1 MVASARTALR
11 SLFSISSRKEKPRVV
26 LLQGPVGPFFR
37 RLHRFLERR
46 GFEVLRI
53 CFDAGDR
60 FFALGTDC
68 HVYGGGRQEWQ
79 AWFSDFVSLA
89 NPDHVVYFGAERE
102 IHRIARSVAEASGV
116 NVISLEEGY
125 IRPGF
130 VTVERGAN
138 NSGSPIAGLM
148 PPDVFDVIAVD
159 SSRSDF
165 RGFGRMCVHG
175 AVYYTIRMLFSGWAQ
190 RELFHRRFNLVHEAL
205 AWVRNYWRRTMHLGR
220 NFSAIERLLE
230 HHHGQYF
237 IVPLQ
242 VAADSQM
249 AQAARGWNSVS
260 LIDAVLS
267 SFALRA
273 PETNRLV
280 FKIHPIERGHST
292 DEHRIRSSAQRLGI
306 ADRVDVI
313 DTGSLGLL
321 TRHSAGM
328 ITINSTSGLSAI
340 AHGVPLLVV
349 GDALYANERL
359 AVCARG
365 EPDFDAFWQGAPVAD
380 LLERRRYLAWIK
392 ASCLKRGDFYARKG
406 MAPACQGVLEAMQ
419 AARHIEKPARS
430 QCGSAEQEALN
441 GISEERSVSRAAGSS
456 RLSRLLSVAL
466 LLMFVGCSHLPRSGP
481 TGMAVTAWN
490 GGEESVEK
498 GYAVV
503 PLDIASV
510 RTIGAYKPEYFP
522 TEFRD
527 VPVSGRSTRVGIGDQ
542 LKVSIW
548 EASGDGLFSTVD
560 KKQTDIQ
567 LVVDATGLIFIP
579 YVGRVRAEGES
590 VESLRSV
597 IQDGLKGK
605 AVQPQVQITV
615 IGEISN
621 SVVVV
626 GDISRPGLYPLSA
639 RGAKLLEMIA
649 VAGGA
654 REATYDTVAT
664 LKRSAQGG
672 TVRLED
678 LIDHPENDIWLA
690 PGDTVLL
697 SHKPRTYAAFGAV
710 QSTQLVPFK
719 TRSVTLADALAQ
731 VGGLRDMTADA
742 GGVFLFRYEVGELAQ
757 TLRPGLPA
765 TLAGNNVPII
775 YRLDMTRPEAFFLAR
790 SFQMK
795 DQDIVYVAN
804 HPVAEFGK
812 FLQIIAPLLTSYQQ
826 SQYLIQ

>member
-1 MVASARTALR
+1 MV
-11 SLFSISSRKEKPRVV
+11 
-26 LLQGPVGPFFR
+26 
-37 RLHRFLERR
+37 
-46 GFEVLRI
+46 
-53 CFDAGDR
+53 
-60 FFALGTDC
+60 
-68 HVYGGGRQEWQ
+68 
-79 AWFSDFVSLA
+79 VS
-89 NPDHVVYFGAERE
+89 E
-102 IHRIARSVAEASGV
+102 
-116 NVISLEEGY
+116 
-125 IRPGF
+125 
-130 VTVERGAN
+130 
-138 NSGSPIAGLM
+138 
-148 PPDVFDVIAVD
+148 
-159 SSRSDF
+159 
-165 RGFGRMCVHG
+165 
-175 AVYYTIRMLFSGWAQ
+175 
-190 RELFHRRFNLVHEAL
+190 
-205 AWVRNYWRRTMHLGR
+205 
-220 NFSAIERLLE
+220 
-230 HHHGQYF
+230 
-237 IVPLQ
+237 
-242 VAADSQM
+242 
-249 AQAARGWNSVS
+249 
-260 LIDAVLS
+260 
-267 SFALRA
+267 
-273 PETNRLV
+273 
-280 FKIHPIERGHST
+280 
-292 DEHRIRSSAQRLGI
+292 
-306 ADRVDVI
+306 
-313 DTGSLGLL
+313 
-321 TRHSAGM
+321 
-328 ITINSTSGLSAI
+328 
-340 AHGVPLLVV
+340 
-349 GDALYANERL
+349 
-359 AVCARG
+359 
-365 EPDFDAFWQGAPVAD
+365 
-380 LLERRRYLAWIK
+380 
-392 ASCLKRGDFYARKG
+392 
-406 MAPACQGVLEAMQ
+406 
-419 AARHIEKPARS
+419 
-430 QCGSAEQEALN
+430 
-441 GISEERSVSRAAGSS
+441 
-456 RLSRLLSVAL
+456 
-466 LLMFVGCSHLPRSGP
+466 
-481 TGMAVTAWN
+481 WN

-510 RTIGAYKPEYFP
+510 RTIGAYKPQYFP

-579 YVGRVRAEGES
+579 YVGRVRAEGET

-597 IQDGLKGK
+597 IEDGLRGK

-615 IGEISN
+615 TGEISN

-664 LKRSAQGG
+664 LKRATQGG

-710 QSTQLVPFK
+710 QDTQLVPFK

-757 TLRPGLPA
+757 QLRPGLPA
-765 TLAGNNVPII
+765 NLAGNIVPMV

-795 DQDIVYVAN
+795 DQDIIYVAN

-812 FLQIIAPLLTSYQQ
+812 FLQIISPLLTSYQQ
-826 SQYLIQ
+826 SQYLIK

>member
-1 MVASARTALR
+1 
-11 SLFSISSRKEKPRVV
+11 VV

-37 RLHRFLERR
+37 RLYRFLERR

-60 FFALGTDC
+60 FFALGTGSYA
-68 HVYGGGRQEWQ
+68 YGGGRQEWE
-79 AWFSDFVSLA
+79 AWFSDFVARA

-102 IHRIARSVAEASGV
+102 IHRVARAVAESSGI
-116 NVISLEEGY
+116 NVIALEEGY

-130 VTVERGAN
+130 VTVERSAN
-138 NSGSPIAGLM
+138 NAASPIAGLM
-148 PPDVFDVIAVD
+148 PPEVFDVIGVD
-159 SSRSDF
+159 TPGTDF
-165 RGFGRMCVHG
+165 KGFGPMCVHG
-175 AVYYTIRMLFSGWAQ
+175 ALYYTIRTFFSGWAN
-190 RELFHRRFNLVHEAL
+190 RELFHRRFNIIHEAF
-205 AWVRNYWRRTMHLGR
+205 AWVRNYWRRNMHLRR
-220 NFSAIERLLE
+220 NFSAIESLLE

-249 AQAARGWNSVS
+249 AQAACGWNSVR

-267 SFALRA
+267 SFAQRT
-273 PETNRLV
+273 PDTKRLV
-280 FKIHPIERGHST
+280 FKIHPIERGHSA
-292 DEHRIRSSAQRLGI
+292 DERRIRSSARRLGI
-306 ADRVDVI
+306 AERVDVI

-365 EPDFDAFWQGAPVAD
+365 EPDFDAFWQGVPVAD
-380 LLERRRYLAWIK
+380 ALERRRYLAWIR
-392 ASCLKRGDFYARKG
+392 ASCLKRGDFYARDG
-406 MAPACQGVLEAMQ
+406 MAPACQGVLEAIQ
-419 AARHIEKPARS
+419 AARPAAKPARMN
-430 QCGSAEQEALN
+430 GTNIEQEALDEN
-441 GISEERSVSRAAGSS
+441 REESSASHTAGSS
-456 RLSRLLSVAL
+456 RLSALLSVVSL
-466 LLMFVGCSHLPRSGP
+466 LLLVGCSHLPRSGP
-481 TGMAVTAWN
+481 TGMAVNEWN
-490 GGEESVEK
+490 GGEKSVAE

-503 PLDIASV
+503 PLDVASV
-510 RTIGAYKPEYFP
+510 RTIGAYRPEYFP

-527 VPVSGRSTRVGIGDQ
+527 VPVSGRSTRIGVGDQ

-548 EASGDGLFSTVD
+548 EASGDGLFSTAD

-567 LVVDATGLIFIP
+567 LVVDATGQIFIP
-579 YVGRVRAEGES
+579 YVGRIRAEGES
-590 VESLRSV
+590 VETLRTI

-615 IGEISN
+615 TGEISN

-626 GDISRPGLYPLSA
+626 GDITRPGLYPLSA

-664 LKRSAQGG
+664 LKRAAQGG

-710 QSTQLVPFK
+710 QNTQLVPFK

-757 TLRPGLPA
+757 QLRPGLPA
-765 TLAGNNVPII
+765 NLAGNIVPMI

-812 FLQIIAPLLTSYQQ
+812 FLQIISPLLTSYQQ
-826 SQYLIQ
+826 SQYLFK

>member
-1 MVASARTALR
+1 
-11 SLFSISSRKEKPRVV
+11 
-26 LLQGPVGPFFR
+26 
-37 RLHRFLERR
+37 
-46 GFEVLRI
+46 LRI

-60 FFALGTDC
+60 FNAFGTSC
-68 HVYGGGRQEWQ
+68 HVYNGGRQEWA
-79 AWFSDFVSLA
+79 AWLSEFVSHA
-89 NPDHVVYFGAERE
+89 EPDHVVFFGAERE
-102 IHRIARSVAEASGV
+102 IHRVARSVAEAAGV
-116 NVISLEEGY
+116 NVIALEEGY

-130 VTVERGAN
+130 ITVERGAN
-138 NSGSPIAGLM
+138 NAASPIAGLM
-148 PPDVFDVIAVD
+148 PPDCFDSIGD
-159 SSRSDF
+159 SARTDF
-165 RGFGRMCVHG
+165 KGFGAMCVH
-175 AVYYTIRMLFSGWAQ
+175 AAIYYTIRTFFSGWAQ
-190 RELFHRRFNLVHEAL
+190 RELFHRRFNILQEAF
-205 AWVRNYWRRTMHLGR
+205 AWVRNYWRRILHLER

-230 HHHGQYF
+230 HHHAHYF

-242 VAADSQM
+242 VATDSQM
-249 AQAARGWNSVS
+249 AQAARGWNSARLVE
-260 LIDAVLS
+260 AVLS
-267 SFALRA
+267 SFAQHA
-273 PETNRLV
+273 PDAYHLV

-292 DEHRIRSSAQRLGI
+292 DERQIRSVAQRLGV
-306 ADRVDVI
+306 AHRVDVI

-359 AVCARG
+359 ATCARG
-365 EPDFDAFWQGAPVAD
+365 EPDFDAFWSGAPVAD
-380 LLERRRYLAWIK
+380 TLERRRYLAWIK
-392 ASCLKRGDFYARKG
+392 ASSLKRGDFYARKG
-406 MAPACQGVLEAMQ
+406 MGPACQGILEKIQ
-419 AARHIEKPARS
+419 TAARPAVKRGNGGIL
-430 QCGSAEQEALN
+430 QQDTPDEILEPISASNAPN
-441 GISEERSVSRAAGSS
+441 SARRPG
-456 RLSRLLSVAL
+456 LLSVVAL
-466 LLMFVGCSHLPRSGP
+466 LLLGGCAHMPRSGP
-481 TGMAVTAWN
+481 TGAAVRDWN
-490 GGEESVEK
+490 AGDETVEK

-503 PLDIASV
+503 PLDVASV
-510 RTIGAYKPEYFP
+510 RTIEAYKPEYFP

-527 VPVSGRSTRVGIGDQ
+527 VPASGRSTRVGIGDQ

-548 EASGDGLFSTVD
+548 EASGDGLFSTLD

-567 LVVDATGLIFIP
+567 LVVDATGQIFIP
-579 YVGRVRAEGES
+579 YVGRVHAEGES
-590 VESLRSV
+590 VESLRTI

-615 IGEISN
+615 TGEISN

-654 REATYDTVAT
+654 RETTYDTVAT
-664 LKRSAQGG
+664 LKRSATGG

-690 PGDTVLL
+690 PGDTLLL

-731 VGGLRDMTADA
+731 VGGLRDITADA
-742 GGVFLFRYEVGELAQ
+742 GGVFLFRFEAGELAEK
-757 TLRPGLPA
+757 LRPGVPA
-765 TLAGNNVPII
+765 TLAGNNVPMI
-775 YRLDMTRPEAFFLAR
+775 YRLDLTQPEAFFLAR

-795 DQDIVYVAN
+795 DQDIIYVAN
-804 HPVAEFGK
+804 HPISELGK
-812 FLQIIAPLLTSYQQ
+812 FLQIISPLLTSYQQ
-826 SQYLIQ
+826 SQYLTQ

>member
-1 MVASARTALR
+1 M
-11 SLFSISSRKEKPRVV
+11 V

-37 RLHRFLERR
+37 RLHRFLERS
-46 GFEVLRI
+46 GFDVLRI
-53 CFDAGDR
+53 CFDAGDG
-60 FFALGTDC
+60 FFARGTKS
-68 HVYGGGRQEWQ
+68 HVYSGGRQEWE
-79 AWFSDFVSLA
+79 AWFADFLA
-89 NPDHVVYFGAERE
+89 DAEADHVVYFGAGRE
-102 IHRIARSVAEASGV
+102 IHRVARTVAEACGI
-116 NVISLEEGY
+116 NVIALEEGY

-130 VTVERGAN
+130 VTIERGAN
-138 NSGSPIAGLM
+138 NAASPIAGLM
-148 PPDVFDVIAVD
+148 PPDAFESIAMD
-159 SSRSDF
+159 SPRTDF
-165 RGFGRMCVHG
+165 KGFGPMCVHG
-175 AVYYTIRMLFSGWAQ
+175 GIYYTIRMLFSRWAQ
-190 RELFHRRFNLVHEAL
+190 RELFHRRFNILHEAF
-205 AWVRNYWRRTMHLGR
+205 AWVRNYWRRTMHLRR
-220 NFSAIERLLE
+220 NFSTIENLLE

-242 VAADSQM
+242 VAADNQM
-249 AQAARGWNSVS
+249 AQAARGWNGTR
-260 LIDAVLS
+260 LIDAVLT
-267 SFALRA
+267 SFARRG
-273 PETNRLV
+273 PGTSRLV
-280 FKIHPIERGHST
+280 FKIHPMERGHST
-292 DEHRIRSSAQRLGI
+292 DEQRIRIAAQRLGI
-306 ADRVDVI
+306 SHRVDVI
-313 DTGSLGLL
+313 DTGSQGLL

-349 GDALYANERL
+349 GDALYANDQL

-365 EPDFDAFWQGAPVAD
+365 EPDFDAFWQGTAVAD
-380 LLERRRYLAWIK
+380 NLERRRYLAWIK
-392 ASCLKRGDFYARKG
+392 ASCLKPGDFYAKG
-406 MAPACQGVLEAMQ
+406 GMEFACKGVLETLQSARP
-419 AARHIEKPARS
+419 AATRLHEENAGR
-430 QCGSAEQEALN
+430 
-441 GISEERSVSRAAGSS
+441 ERSVSRAAGSS
-456 RLSRLLSVAL
+456 RRPGLLSIAL
-466 LLMFVGCSHLPRSGP
+466 LLLLAGCSHLPRSGP
-481 TGMAVTAWN
+481 TGMAVSAWN

-503 PLDIASV
+503 PLDVSSV

-527 VPVSGRSTRVGIGDQ
+527 VPANGRSTHIGIGDQ

-567 LVVDATGLIFIP
+567 LVVDATGQIFIP
-579 YVGRVRAEGES
+579 YVGRVRAEGET
-590 VESLRSV
+590 VESLRMV

-605 AVQPQVQITV
+605 AIQPQVQITV
-615 IGEISN
+615 TGEISN

-654 REATYDTVAT
+654 RETTYDTVAT
-664 LKRSAQGG
+664 LKRAARGG

-757 TLRPGLPA
+757 KLRPNLPA

-775 YRLDMTRPEAFFLAR
+775 YRLDMTQPASFFLAR

-812 FLQIIAPLLTSYQQ
+812 FLQIISPLLTSYQQ
-826 SQYLIQ
+826 TQYLTQ

>member
-11 SLFSISSRKEKPRVV
+11 SLYSIASRKEKPRVV

-37 RLHRFLERR
+37 HLHRYLERR

-60 FFALGTDC
+60 FFARGTEC
-68 HVYGGGRQEWQ
+68 VVYSGGRHDWE
-79 AWFSDFVSLA
+79 AWFSEFVSLA
-89 NPDHVVYFGAERE
+89 DPDHVVFFGAGRE
-102 IHRIARSVAEASGV
+102 IHRIARSVAGAAGV
-116 NVISLEEGY
+116 NLISLEEGY

-138 NSGSPIAGLM
+138 NAASPIAGRM
-148 PPDVFDVIAVD
+148 PPDVFDVLSFD
-159 SSRSDF
+159 TPRTDF
-165 RGFGRMCVHG
+165 KGFGPMCAHG
-175 AVYYTIRMLFSGWAQ
+175 AVYYTIRMFFSGWAQ
-190 RELFHRRFNLVHEAL
+190 RELFHRRFNVVREAL
-205 AWVRNYWRRTMHLGR
+205 AWVRNYWRRTMHLRR
-220 NFSAIERLLE
+220 NFSSVEKLLE
-230 HHHGQYF
+230 HYHDQYF

-242 VAADSQM
+242 VAADDQM
-249 AQAARGWNSVS
+249 GQAARGWNNAR

-267 SFALRA
+267 SFAQRA
-273 PETNRLV
+273 PETRRLA
-280 FKIHPIERGHST
+280 FKIHPMERGHSS
-292 DEHRIRSSAQRLGI
+292 DERRIRSAAQRLGI

-380 LLERRRYLAWIK
+380 TLVRRRYLAWIT
-392 ASCLKRGDFYARKG
+392 ASCLKRGDFYARTG
-406 MAPACQGVLEAMQ
+406 MEPACQGVLETIK
-419 AARHIEKPARS
+419 AARPARP
-430 QCGSAEQEALN
+430 ARIHNTNTEHEMPDE
-441 GISEERSVSRAAGSS
+441 ISEENSVSQAGSS
-456 RLSRLLSVAL
+456 SRTGLLSVAL
-466 LLMFVGCSHLPRSGP
+466 LLLLAGCSHLPRSGP
-481 TGMAVTAWN
+481 TGMAVTEWN

-498 GYAVV
+498 GYAVI
-503 PLDIASV
+503 PLDVASV
-510 RTIGAYKPEYFP
+510 RTIGDYRPEYFP

-527 VPVSGRSTRVGIGDQ
+527 VPVNGRSTHVGIGDQ

-567 LVVDATGLIFIP
+567 LVVDATGQIFIP
-579 YVGRVRAEGES
+579 YVGRVRAEGET
-590 VESLRSV
+590 VESLRLV
-597 IQDGLKGK
+597 IQDGLRGK

-615 IGEISN
+615 TGEISN

-710 QSTQLVPFK
+710 QNTQLVPFK

-757 TLRPGLPA
+757 KLRPGLPA
-765 TLAGNNVPII
+765 TLAANNVPVI
-775 YRLDMTRPEAFFLAR
+775 YRLDMTRPESFFLAR

-826 SQYLIQ
+826 SQYLFQ

>member
-1 MVASARTALR
+1 MVASAQAALR
-11 SLFSISSRKEKPRVV
+11 SVYSSSSRKEKPRVV

-46 GFEVLRI
+46 GFDVSRI

-60 FFALGTDC
+60 FFASGKKC
-68 HVYGGGRQEWQ
+68 HVYSGGRQEWET
-79 AWFSDFVSLA
+79 WFSEFVSLA
-89 NPDHVVYFGAERE
+89 EADHIVFFGAERE
-102 IHRIARSVAEASGV
+102 IHRVARSVAEKAGV
-116 NVISLEEGY
+116 NVIALEEGY

-130 VTVERGAN
+130 VTVEQGAN
-138 NSGSPIAGLM
+138 NAASPVAGRM
-148 PPDVFDVIAVD
+148 PPDCFDFIAMD
-159 SSRSDF
+159 TTRTDF
-165 RGFGRMCVHG
+165 KGFGAMCVHG
-175 AVYYTIRMLFSGWAQ
+175 AIYYTIRTLFSSWAH
-190 RELFHRRFNLVHEAL
+190 RELFHRRFNILAEAF
-205 AWVRNYWRRTMHLGR
+205 AWVRNYWRRTMHLQR
-220 NFSAIERLLE
+220 NFSSIERLLE
-230 HHHGQYF
+230 HHHDQYF

-249 AQAARGWNSVS
+249 AQAARGWNSVR
-260 LIDAVLS
+260 LIDEVLA
-267 SFALRA
+267 SFARRA
-273 PETNRLV
+273 PENTHLV

-292 DEHRIRSSAQRLGI
+292 DEQRIRSAAQRLGI
-306 ADRVDVI
+306 AHRVDVI

-340 AHGVPLLVV
+340 AHGVPLLVI
-349 GDALYANERL
+349 GDALYANEQL

-365 EPDFDAFWQGAPVAD
+365 EPDFDAFWQGMPVAD
-380 LLERRRYLAWIK
+380 VLERRRYLAWIK
-392 ASCLKRGDFYARKG
+392 ASCLKRGDFYARSG
-406 MAPACQGVLEAMQ
+406 MEPACQGVLETIQ
-419 AARHIEKPARS
+419 AARSANKPSRI
-430 QCGSAEQEALN
+430 QRRLTEDEASEEV
-441 GISEERSVSRAAGSS
+441 SEERAVSAGSS
-456 RLSRLLSVAL
+456 RRPGLLSVVAL
-466 LLMFVGCSHLPRSGP
+466 MLLAGCSNLPRSGP
-481 TGMAVTAWN
+481 TGMTVSGWN
-490 GGEESVEK
+490 GGDESVEK

-503 PLDIASV
+503 PLDVASV
-510 RTIGAYKPEYFP
+510 RAIGAYKPEYFP

-527 VPVSGRSTRVGIGDQ
+527 VPDSGRSTHVGIGDH

-567 LVVDATGLIFIP
+567 LVVDATGQIFIP

-590 VESLRSV
+590 VESLRMV

-615 IGEISN
+615 TGEISN

-664 LKRSAQGG
+664 LKRATKGG

-678 LIDHPENDIWLA
+678 LIEHPENDIWLA

-765 TLAGNNVPII
+765 TLAGNNVPMI

-812 FLQIIAPLLTSYQQ
+812 FLQIISPLLTSYQQ
-826 SQYLIQ
+826 TQYLTQ